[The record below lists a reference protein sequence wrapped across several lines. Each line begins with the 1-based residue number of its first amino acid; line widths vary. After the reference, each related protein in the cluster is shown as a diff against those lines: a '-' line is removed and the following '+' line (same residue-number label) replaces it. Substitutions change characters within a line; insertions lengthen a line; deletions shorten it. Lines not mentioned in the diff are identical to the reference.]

1 MDALKT
7 WKLPRAIELVISRIL
22 EARLYGRSS
31 ALVGRHKPQ
40 VLPIELYNLC
50 GPVKDQ
56 QKLHPT
62 KRTSF
67 LRVDGNKL
75 LIKDDSVDHDGVAQ

>member
-1 MDALKT
+1 M
-7 WKLPRAIELVISRIL
+7 
-22 EARLYGRSS
+22 YGRSS
-31 ALVGRHKPQ
+31 AVVGRHKPQ

-50 GPVKDQ
+50 GPVKDE
-56 QKLHPT
+56 QKLRPA

-75 LIKDDSVDHDGVAQ
+75 LIKDDSVGHNTVGLPDNLVCI